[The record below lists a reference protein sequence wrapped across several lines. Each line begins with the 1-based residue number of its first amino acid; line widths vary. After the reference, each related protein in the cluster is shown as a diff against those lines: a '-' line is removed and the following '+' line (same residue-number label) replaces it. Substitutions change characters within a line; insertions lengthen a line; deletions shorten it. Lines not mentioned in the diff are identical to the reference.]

1 MKRSV
6 IYLMMIFALA
16 LVDFTD
22 ASAQVYRRE
31 NRRAGRAFAEGQYE
45 KAIKH
50 YDKALVSDGADSLA
64 LLYNKAFVL
73 HSDRRDS
80 TKNAH
85 LDSLSLKYL
94 DEIANAV
101 VGTEYEFDYHFN
113 RGVIGMD
120 MKDWQSA
127 VDEFKKCLLLD
138 PEDMKAREN
147 YIYAKEHL
155 KKEQQQQQQQQQ
167 QQNQNQNQGQDQQDQ
182 QDQDQQD
189 QQDQGQQN
197 QQDQGQQDQQDQD
210 QQDQQNKNE
219 DQGDQ
224 SQNQDNQDQQGQN
237 GQGQQP
243 ESKISEQ
250 AAQQILQ
257 AMQAKERETQDKVE
271 KKKAAALKSKQKEK
285 NW

>member
-1 MKRSV
+1 
-6 IYLMMIFALA
+6 MIFALS

-155 KKEQQQQQQQQQ
+155 KKEQQQQQQQQ
-167 QQNQNQNQGQDQQDQ
+167 NQNQNQGQDQQDQ

-197 QQDQGQQDQQDQD
+197 QQDQGQQDQQ
-210 QQDQQNKNE
+210 NKNE

-243 ESKISEQ
+243 DSKISEQ

-271 KKKAAALKSKQKEK
+271 KKKAAAMKSKQKEK

>member
-1 MKRSV
+1 
-6 IYLMMIFALA
+6 MIFALA

-113 RGVIGMD
+113 RGVIGID

-167 QQNQNQNQGQDQQDQ
+167 QNQNQNQQNQNQDQNQDQQDQ
-182 QDQDQQD
+182 QDQ
-189 QQDQGQQN
+189 
-197 QQDQGQQDQQDQD
+197 QGQQDP
-210 QQDQQNKNE
+210 QDQQNKNE

-224 SQNQDNQDQQGQN
+224 SQNQDNQDQQGQNGQN

>member
-1 MKRSV
+1 
-6 IYLMMIFALA
+6 MMIFALS

-197 QQDQGQQDQQDQD
+197 QQDQD

-271 KKKAAALKSKQKEK
+271 KKKAAAMKSKQKEK

>member
-1 MKRSV
+1 MKRPV

-113 RGVIGMD
+113 RGVIGID

-155 KKEQQQQQQQQQ
+155 KKEQQQQQQQQ
-167 QQNQNQNQGQDQQDQ
+167 NQNQNQGQDQQDQ

-197 QQDQGQQDQQDQD
+197 QQDQG

-271 KKKAAALKSKQKEK
+271 KKKAAAMKSKQKEK

>member
-6 IYLMMIFALA
+6 IYLMMIFALS

-197 QQDQGQQDQQDQD
+197 QQDQGQQDQQ
-210 QQDQQNKNE
+210 NKNE

-224 SQNQDNQDQQGQN
+224 SQNQDNQDRQGQN

-271 KKKAAALKSKQKEK
+271 KKKAAAMKSKQKEK